1 MGLMN
6 RNPLARPGAATL
18 LAVLLVLLPARW
30 LAADWVPLGPEGGD
44 VRTLAYDPANPDR
57 IFLGTS
63 AGQLYLSIN
72 GGGSWQRLARLG
84 TGDRYVLDH
93 IVFDPARPG
102 TLYVS
107 AWDIE
112 REGGDLFRSR
122 DHGKT
127 WEVLPAM
134 RGKSIRALAMAKT
147 DSRVLVV
154 GALDGVFRTADGG
167 STWQRISPAH
177 HAEIRNIESV
187 ALDPRDPNIV
197 YAGTWHLPWKT
208 TDGGLTWSQM
218 KQGVIDDSDV
228 FSIIVD
234 PQTPSTLYISACS
247 GIYKSQDSGGQFR
260 KIQGIPSSA
269 RRTRVLKQD
278 PQNPAVVYAGT
289 TEGLWKTVD
298 GGATFKRITAAN
310 YIVNDVLVDPR
321 APQRVLLA
329 TDRGGV
335 WMSHN
340 GGASFLP
347 ANRGFTHRQVV
358 TTAVDRGSPNT
369 LYAGV
374 INDKEYGG
382 AFVSRDGGEN
392 WSQLSLGLGGR
403 DVFALQQTESGALL
417 AGTNSGIFVWEG
429 LQGWKPLNVLL
440 PDPSPAPA
448 SKGKAARKKPAPRPK
463 PSKLAMRVSH
473 LEVTPAGWFAASK
486 QGLLISLNRGKSW
499 SRAAQLG
506 ARDLVSV
513 RGRGEMVVAA
523 SHKEVFVSHNRGGD
537 WIPAALPRYL
547 THIYG
552 IALDAQSTLWLASRE
567 GGFRSD
573 DQGRTWIHVLGGLPG
588 LDVTS
593 VHYDPDQER
602 LLATAGVAH
611 GIFESRDRG
620 REWRRLSKPEWALR
634 SLAFGHGRL
643 LAATAYDGV
652 IAESS
657 TPRRAASANSLGS
670 ANE

>member
-1 MGLMN
+1 MTRKPQG
-6 RNPLARPGAATL
+6 RPGAAVLLGLL
-18 LAVLLVLLPARW
+18 LALLPGR
-30 LAADWVPLGPEGGD
+30 LAAGDWVSLGPEGGD
-44 VRTLAYDPANPDR
+44 VRALAYDPSNPDR
-57 IFLGTS
+57 IILGTS

-84 TGDRYVLDH
+84 SGDRYVLDH

-102 TLYVS
+102 TVYAS
-107 AWDIE
+107 AWDVE

-122 DHGKT
+122 DHGRS
-127 WEVLPAM
+127 WEALPGM
-134 RGKSIRALAMAKT
+134 RGKSIRALAMAGS

-154 GALDGVFRTADGG
+154 GALDGVFRTTDGG
-167 STWQRISPAH
+167 GAWQRLSPPG

-187 ALDPRDPNIV
+187 AVDPRDPNIV

-208 TDGGLTWSQM
+208 TDGGLTWSLM

-234 PQTPSTLYISACS
+234 QQTPSTLYISACS

-278 PQNPAVVYAGT
+278 PQNPAVIYAGT
-289 TEGLWKTVD
+289 TEGLWKTMN
-298 GGATFKRITAAN
+298 GGATWKRMTAAN

-329 TDRGGV
+329 TDRAGV
-335 WMSHN
+335 WMSHD

-358 TTAVDRGSPNT
+358 AAAVDRGSPNT

-382 AFVSRDGGEN
+382 VFVSRDGGEN
-392 WSQLSLGLGGR
+392 WRQMDRGLGGR
-403 DVFALQQTESGALL
+403 DVFTLQQTESGALL
-417 AGTNSGIFVWEG
+417 AGTNSGIFIWEG
-429 LQGWKPLNVLL
+429 LPGWKPLNVLL
-440 PDPSPAPA
+440 PEPPPPAPVR
-448 SKGKAARKKPAPRPK
+448 KGARKKPAPRPK
-463 PSKLAMRVSH
+463 PTKLAMRVNH

-486 QGLLISLNRGKSW
+486 QGLLTSLNQGKSW

-506 ARDLVSV
+506 ARDFISV
-513 RGRGEMVVAA
+513 RGRGELVVAA
-523 SHKEVFVSHNRGGD
+523 THKEVFVSNNGGGQ
-537 WIPAALPRYL
+537 WAAAALPSYL

-552 IALDAQSTLWLASRE
+552 AALDDESSVWLATRE
-567 GGFRSD
+567 GGFKSD
-573 DQGRTWIHVLGGLPG
+573 DQGRTWMHALGGLPG

-593 VHYDPDQER
+593 IHYDAHQER

-634 SLAFGHGRL
+634 SLAYGHGRL

-657 TPRRAASANSLGS
+657 SARRAASASSMGNG
-670 ANE
+670 NE